1 MHDRFRSA
9 RQMAGLS
16 QAQIARELGVARSAV
31 AQWERQG
38 GTYPNVKNLAEAAK
52 LLRVRF
58 EWLATG
64 RGLRELD
71 PSHVVP
77 ESPTHA
83 VETRTPEEKAVIA
96 MLRRMPGKKRELV
109 RAIVQN
115 LAEESAGRPIAAK

>member
-16 QAQIARELGVARSAV
+16 QAQVAKELGVARSAV
-31 AQWERQG
+31 AQWEREG
-38 GTYPNVKNLAEAAK
+38 GTYPNVRNLAEAAK

-64 RGLRELD
+64 RGLRELGPIQAASECPGH
-71 PSHVVP
+71 PS
-77 ESPTHA
+77 ESQ
-83 VETRTPEEKAVIA
+83 TPEEKAVIA
-96 MLRRMPGKKRELV
+96 LLRRMPGKKRELV

-115 LAEESAGRPIAAK
+115 LAEESAGRAIAAK